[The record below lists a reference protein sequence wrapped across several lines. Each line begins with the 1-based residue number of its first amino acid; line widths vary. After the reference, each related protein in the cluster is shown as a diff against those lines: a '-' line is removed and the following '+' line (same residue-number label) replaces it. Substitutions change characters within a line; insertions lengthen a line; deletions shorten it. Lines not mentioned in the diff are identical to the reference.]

1 MKILLNLLCQYNN
14 IYIKEKKVQTKDKK
28 KKKVT
33 TVAIMPP
40 GTAAIVPKKKKRSA
54 SPKFTVDE
62 Q

>member
-1 MKILLNLLCQYNN
+1 MKILLSLLCQYNN

-40 GTAAIVPKKKKRSA
+40 GTAAIVPKKTKKKCLTKIHSR
-54 SPKFTVDE
+54 
-62 Q
+62 